1 MEPML
6 NNSEYVT
13 LTLEC
18 LRASAGAMS
27 YELMTEEALVDQIKQ
42 QLGRLDFKS
51 DGETKHDVF
60 CKIAAA
66 AYIMSMRLDHVD
78 KVYES

>member
-1 MEPML
+1 MEQML
-6 NNSEYVT
+6 HNKDYIA

-18 LRASAGAMS
+18 LRASAHGGS
-27 YELMTEEALVDQIKQ
+27 YELMHEEALVDQIKQ

-51 DGETKHDVF
+51 DGETKHNVF

-78 KVYES
+78 KVYEK